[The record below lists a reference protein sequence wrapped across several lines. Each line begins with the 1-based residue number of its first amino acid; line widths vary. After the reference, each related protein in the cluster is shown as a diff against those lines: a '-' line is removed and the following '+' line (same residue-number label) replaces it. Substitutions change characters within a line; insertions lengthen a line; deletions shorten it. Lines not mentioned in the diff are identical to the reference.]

1 MLKKH
6 SWLNFFNIAFFKW
19 LFSKSVFAE
28 IKKNCSFS
36 SKGIK
41 KFAYIIYYGLFYT
54 DSKKFIVKELK
65 RKGDNQFYLYSF
77 WLSRGAYTISNF
89 YDLKSK
95 YNIKKIVSRA
105 HGYDLYLDRNELH
118 YLPFRHYLD
127 YNLDEIHFISED
139 GLRYYESHISSNKKL
154 KRFVSR
160 LGTSNPNGIR
170 KKIYSKDT
178 ITIGSCSLIKQV
190 KRLDLIIDV
199 LSKIPYNY
207 HWIHIGDGVMGK
219 EIKEYAAKKLPT
231 GSFEFLGY
239 LSNEKV
245 LDVYFQYDVDYFIN
259 LSDSE
264 GIPVTIMEAM
274 SIGIPVIGRDVGGT
288 REIVNPTNG
297 LILKE
302 PLEKNFDEKIIE
314 FLRYR
319 IENTEYYK
327 ELSDNCIKTW
337 NDYFNIDKN
346 EDLFLKRITGNNID

>member
-1 MLKKH
+1 
-6 SWLNFFNIAFFKW
+6 
-19 LFSKSVFAE
+19 
-28 IKKNCSFS
+28 
-36 SKGIK
+36 
-41 KFAYIIYYGLFYT
+41 
-54 DSKKFIVKELK
+54 
-65 RKGDNQFYLYSF
+65 
-77 WLSRGAYTISNF
+77 
-89 YDLKSK
+89 
-95 YNIKKIVSRA
+95 
-105 HGYDLYLDRNELH
+105 
-118 YLPFRHYLD
+118 
-127 YNLDEIHFISED
+127 
-139 GLRYYESHISSNKKL
+139 
-154 KRFVSR
+154 
-160 LGTSNPNGIR
+160 
-170 KKIYSKDT
+170 
-178 ITIGSCSLIKQV
+178 
-190 KRLDLIIDV
+190 
-199 LSKIPYNY
+199 
-207 HWIHIGDGVMGK
+207 MGK